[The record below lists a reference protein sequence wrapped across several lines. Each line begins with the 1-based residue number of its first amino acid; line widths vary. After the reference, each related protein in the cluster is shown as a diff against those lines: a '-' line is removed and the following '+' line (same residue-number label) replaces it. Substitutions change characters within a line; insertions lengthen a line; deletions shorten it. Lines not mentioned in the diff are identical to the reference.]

1 MEAGQETKSLV
12 DWDTYIRDF
21 HPDLEPKDVDNV
33 WKWNRTKPLTL
44 AYFIHQLRAKKL
56 VKDFEDLEPSS
67 PFRVIILGG
76 NPEEEENAL
85 EFWAEA
91 LEKVLNLEAKNRLL
105 DIVMIGPQ
113 VSPERHNTSVDLTP
127 RLRLT
132 FYKGRFHDYREDLV
146 DEKKYQDPHMFLA
159 YHSGFHFY
167 IESWTSTL
175 VALFNDGVV
184 GCFTSHDLQDENK
197 QWQWLTGCCDFETLI
212 EPSTNPFRCDRKER
226 KRAYN
231 DRLFAIRGMPN
242 SLYVFASSGPR
253 RLEKGE

>member
-1 MEAGQETKSLV
+1 METTKSLI
-12 DWDTYIRDF
+12 DWDAYIRDF
-21 HPDLEPKDVDNV
+21 HPELSSEPQSVDNV
-33 WKWNRTKPLTL
+33 WRWNRTKPLTL
-44 AYFIHQLRAKKL
+44 AYSIQQLQAKNL
-56 VKDFEDLEPSS
+56 VKRFEDLEQSGG
-67 PFRVIILGG
+67 PFRVVILGG

-85 EFWAEA
+85 EFWGETIGQ
-91 LEKVLNLEAKNRLL
+91 VLDLEAKQRNLA
-105 DIVMIGPQ
+105 IVMIGPQ

-146 DEKKYQDPHMFLA
+146 DDKQYQDPHLFLA

-212 EPSTNPFRCDRKER
+212 EPTTNPFRCDRKER
-226 KRAYN
+226 RRAYN
-231 DRLFAIRGMPN
+231 DRLFAIRGLPN

-253 RLEKGE
+253 RLEKDE

>member
-1 MEAGQETKSLV
+1 MEAGQMKSLV
-12 DWDTYIRDF
+12 DWDAYVRDF
-21 HPDLEPKDVDNV
+21 HPDLDLQSVDNV

-44 AYFIHQLRAKKL
+44 AFFIQQLQAKKL

-67 PFRVIILGG
+67 PFRVVILGG

-85 EFWAEA
+85 EFWGDA
-91 LEKVLNLEAKNRLL
+91 LEKVLHLVEKDRRL

-127 RLRLT
+127 RLRIT

-146 DEKKYQDPHMFLA
+146 DDKKYEDPHMFLA
-159 YHSGFHFY
+159 YHRCLHLHLHLHQRPRPTSSSHLARRVAASGFHFY

-184 GCFTSHDLQDENK
+184 GCFTSHDLPDENK
-197 QWQWLTGCCDFETLI
+197 QWQWLTGCCDFETLL
-212 EPSTNPFRCDRKER
+212 EPSTNPFR
-226 KRAYN
+226 
-231 DRLFAIRGMPN
+231 
-242 SLYVFASSGPR
+242 
-253 RLEKGE
+253 